1 MHSKRI
7 VHRDLKPDNILID
20 EDYNI
25 KLTDFGDSKQLTE
38 QEIDNL
44 VFEEEEEYDQFDDRN
59 SIFDDS
65 DSQRGVRKSFVG
77 TALYIAPEML
87 VSNISTPAMDLWAL
101 GCMIY

>member
-65 DSQRGVRKSFVG
+65 DS
-77 TALYIAPEML
+77 
-87 VSNISTPAMDLWAL
+87 
-101 GCMIY
+101 